1 MPTIRTWSQTVDCWA
16 RWSRVADECVDGV
29 LMASSSEFTVAP
41 SIQLVLGTV
50 VAIAAFIVLFVL
62 LIRLGRARGK

>member
-1 MPTIRTWSQTVDCWA
+1 MHLTSL
-16 RWSRVADECVDGV
+16 
-29 LMASSSEFTVAP
+29 LMASGSEFTVAP